1 MKIGQ
6 RRSGAAILAASI
18 AAVLSVSLP
27 TLDGLAQRR
36 PPNVLLIVSDDMGY
50 GDIGIHGGKDIPTP
64 NIDALAKAG
73 IRFTDAYVTGP
84 YCSPT
89 RAGLL
94 TGRYPQ
100 RFGHEF
106 NIDLSPAHSD
116 AGLPLRET
124 TLADRLRAAGYR
136 TAIFGKWHLGA
147 AEKHHPL
154 SRGFDEFFG
163 FLAGQH
169 SYVDPQPSGPNP
181 LLDGRLPVQ
190 EASYLTDAL
199 TDRAVDFIKR
209 HRAQPFFLYL
219 AFNAVHTPMQAPEKY
234 LARFSTIPDGQRRTY
249 AAMLAAMDD
258 GIGRTLDA
266 LKTEGLDENTLVIF
280 FNDNGGPTMPGTTIN
295 GASNGLLRGSKR
307 QTWEGGIRVASV
319 FRWTGR
325 LPENKVERRPIIQL
339 DVFPTALAAAG
350 VAVQPHWKLDGVNL
364 LPYLRGQRASAPHQA
379 LYWRLGEHMAI
390 RKGDWKLVRTSER
403 PLERVD
409 STAFADLSG
418 AGLYNLAEDVGET
431 NDLAKAYPQRVKE
444 LGAAWL
450 KWNAEL
456 ARPLWSP
463 AGRGIAPT
471 RQ

>member
-1 MKIGQ
+1 
-6 RRSGAAILAASI
+6 
-18 AAVLSVSLP
+18 
-27 TLDGLAQRR
+27 
-36 PPNVLLIVSDDMGY
+36 
-50 GDIGIHGGKDIPTP
+50 
-64 NIDALAKAG
+64 
-73 IRFTDAYVTGP
+73 
-84 YCSPT
+84 
-89 RAGLL
+89 
-94 TGRYPQ
+94 
-100 RFGHEF
+100 
-106 NIDLSPAHSD
+106 
-116 AGLPLRET
+116 
-124 TLADRLRAAGYR
+124 
-136 TAIFGKWHLGA
+136 
-147 AEKHHPL
+147 
-154 SRGFDEFFG
+154 
-163 FLAGQH
+163 
-169 SYVDPQPSGPNP
+169 
-181 LLDGRLPVQ
+181 
-190 EASYLTDAL
+190 
-199 TDRAVDFIKR
+199 
-209 HRAQPFFLYL
+209 
-219 AFNAVHTPMQAPEKY
+219 
-234 LARFSTIPDGQRRTY
+234 
-249 AAMLAAMDD
+249 MLAAMDD